1 MTTSSRPD
9 IRVLLV
15 EPLEKPRLI
24 TVPHTLESLQSLV
37 NGYIQ
42 AVYPFRDPIAIIVD
56 EDGIAHRREPNRL
69 LMDEDGN
76 PYDILKGTFFITGLT
91 ENDFGSI
98 SDELAEKYT
107 QKYYYPEVFVRVKT
121 SDGFRLLWFKEE
133 PEPKPRVIL

>member
-15 EPLEKPRLI
+15 EPHEKPRLI

-69 LMDEDGN
+69 LMDEDGK

-121 SDGFRLLWFKEE
+121 SNGFRLLWFKEE
-133 PEPKPRVIL
+133 PDPKPRVIL